1 MGCDGSRPA
10 DCSSRA
16 VLRRRRR
23 GPAPIVVR
31 RVVGVVGLQLVL
43 LLTVYSQAQGCVCAQ
58 CAALQLAGDVEQP
71 WLISKYDLVHKTGS
85 TLRITAPPEPRP

>member
-10 DCSSRA
+10 DCSRCA

-43 LLTVYSQAQGCVCAQ
+43 LLTVYSQAQGCVCA
-58 CAALQLAGDVEQP
+58 ALQLASDVEQP